1 MSANA
6 CNKQT
11 FSCREFS
18 HYRKE
23 HFHRYLF
30 FSFKYTSCM
39 HFPSQIRFLKLN
51 NFSAEKLFIAYNG
64 KLHMIVASVIS

>member
-6 CNKQT
+6 CNKQK

-23 HFHRYLF
+23 HSSLF
-30 FSFKYTSCM
+30 IFSFKYTSCM
-39 HFPSQIRFLKLN
+39 HFPSQIRFLELN